1 MLRSVPKWKAW
12 VSLCKAADG
21 VWRPKRSWKARDSTD
36 WDEKCDGA
44 VISVMERLLASPFS
58 IQMAFL
64 SPAFI
69 ILLSLCFHLLQ
80 TEALPW
86 LKACRMMHL
95 LKPLQKPIFISQ
107 KCPTLPE
114 ESANT
119 HHKISQKLSIY
130 PVREWR
136 RWNYIAISVHFDSP
150 QWIVLTTLDSQQKS
164 NWCRVVDS
172 FLLQLRN

>member
-1 MLRSVPKWKAW
+1 MEGLSLTLQGRRWRVAAKEELEGQRLHRLRRKMWWSSYISYGASHSV
-12 VSLCKAADG
+12 
-21 VWRPKRSWKARDSTD
+21 
-36 WDEKCDGA
+36 
-44 VISVMERLLASPFS
+44 SVFNSNG
-58 IQMAFL
+58 FL